1 MIFSEVIELAGKV
14 VDATGVVIIVAGV
27 LLSTW
32 QYLTRWRLQSA
43 VELAYQRYRQWLGRA
58 ILLGLEFLVAGDI
71 IRTVAVSPTFT
82 SVGVLAVI
90 VLIRTFLSLELG
102 MEVRGRLPW
111 QRAETLPT
119 SPSPATTGS
128 SSDIAVPEERE

>member
-1 MIFSEVIELAGKV
+1 M
-14 VDATGVVIIVAGV
+14 
-27 LLSTW
+27 
-32 QYLTRWRLQSA
+32 
-43 VELAYQRYRQWLGRA
+43 
-58 ILLGLEFLVAGDI
+58 AGDI